1 MTFSEFKVDIKSST
15 TYAAHMKMYYIV
27 TWVSACL
34 CENIVLSV
42 VVAVATFTVFKL
54 HTLLH
59 LFPIENPPSSLSVD
73 NFNFLGVLPSIFLKL
88 TAAAPLKIPLTQSL

>member
-1 MTFSEFKVDIKSST
+1 M
-15 TYAAHMKMYYIV
+15 YIV

-59 LFPIENPPSSLSVD
+59 LFPIENPPSSLSVAVVD